1 MTDIEWILSTAPIGI
16 GRVQASWTSDGL
28 EVVHHRPDGAVDA
41 WRVYDLRECAH
52 GHQRSDGVS
61 FGETSLGEISERRW
75 AAFRRTHRRRDQ
87 TPISALRA
95 LLETPGA

>member
-1 MTDIEWILSTAPIGI
+1 MTDIEWLTGAAPIGH
-16 GRVQASWTSDGL
+16 VQATWTSDGL
-28 EVVHHRPDGAVDA
+28 EITLCRPDGSVDA
-41 WRVYDLRECAH
+41 WRVHSMRECAH

-75 AAFRRTHRRRDQ
+75 KAFRRTHRRRSQ
-87 TPISALRA
+87 TPVSALRA